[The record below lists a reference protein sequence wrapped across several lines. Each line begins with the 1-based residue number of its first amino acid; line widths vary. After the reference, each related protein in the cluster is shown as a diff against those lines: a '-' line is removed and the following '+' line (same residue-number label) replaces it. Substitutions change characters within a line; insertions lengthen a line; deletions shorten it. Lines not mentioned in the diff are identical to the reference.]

1 MIDLFNALLAF
12 TLIAGVFT
20 VLAMIADLV
29 EWLCED

>member
-12 TLIAGVFT
+12 TAIAGVFA

-29 EWLCED
+29 EWLLD